1 MTNLKLRVIT
11 LFLMTAMLP
20 SLFANPLSSGPSK
33 EIVSFDPVFSKQ
45 DKKVKMRFI
54 NWDLNEV
61 YIVVLDSKNRE
72 VYRENLKGEFSIL
85 KVFNFDSAYS
95 DTYRIRVYDNGLQF
109 EEEFTVL

>member
-1 MTNLKLRVIT
+1 MTNLKLRVFS
-11 LFLMTAMLP
+11 LFLITAMLQP
-20 SLFANPLSSGPSK
+20 LFANPLSSGPSK
-33 EIVSFDPVFSKQ
+33 EILTFDPVFSKQ
-45 DKKVKMRFI
+45 NNKVKMQFI

-72 VYRENLKGEFSIL
+72 VFRENLKGEFSIS

-109 EEEFTVL
+109 EEEFTVR